1 MTLKPSLSQKQN
13 PEGFTPIHLA
23 LQHGQERIPLCLVQF
38 NKDLIQLKGRDDFIP
53 LHLAS
58 QKEEADDE
66 LSYLHLK
73 VGTDV
78 AEDGIPPPLH
88 LASRMGETELL
99 DKFLE
104 VCPDSIEDVNTR
116 SETALHIIAAKH
128 GRYRALKVLFRWLVR
143 NSKED
148 DRQFIRTTTLNWK
161 DEKGNSILHV
171 AALYNRIKVAT
182 KSRAHL
188 VRSFPKRRYMT
199 QEECNAY
206 LVVTTLIATATYQV
220 ALSPPGGLYQ
230 THVGT
235 NNTLMSHVAASSSIN
250 FKSTTRIEGNSILSS
265 IEFTLFSLMTI
276 YELFYGINY
285 RNFMSNAK
293 DESYLVSTYYIPQ
306 QYSTFS

>member
-13 PEGFTPIHLA
+13 PKGFTPIHLA
-23 LQHGQERIPLCLVQF
+23 LQHDQERMPLCLVQI
-38 NKDLIQLKGRDDFIP
+38 NKDLIQLKGRDDFTP

-58 QKEEADDE
+58 RKEEADDE

-128 GRYRALKVLFRWLVR
+128 GAKHGRYGALKVLFRWLVR

-171 AALYNRIKVAT
+171 AALYNRIK
-182 KSRAHL
+182 
-188 VRSFPKRRYMT
+188 
-199 QEECNAY
+199 EECNAY

-220 ALSPPGGLYQ
+220 ALSPHGGLYQ

-235 NNTLMSHVAASSSIN
+235 NNTVMSHVAASSSSIN
-250 FKSTTRIEGNSILSS
+250 FKSTT
-265 IEFTLFSLMTI
+265 
-276 YELFYGINY
+276 
-285 RNFMSNAK
+285 
-293 DESYLVSTYYIPQ
+293 
-306 QYSTFS
+306 